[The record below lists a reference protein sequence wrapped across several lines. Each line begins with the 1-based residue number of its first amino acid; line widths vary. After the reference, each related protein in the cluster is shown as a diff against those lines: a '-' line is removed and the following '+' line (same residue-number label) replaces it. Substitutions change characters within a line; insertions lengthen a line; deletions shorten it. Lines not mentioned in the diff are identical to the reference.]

1 MPHRSRKCENKAIN
15 LLHQGELDERSFS
28 NTPVTL
34 STKHSDSRLYL
45 AEECAR
51 LKLMRASL
59 KEPICLRSFA
69 KRLAPSSILGL
80 SIAWN
85 VEGQESY
92 PRFLPLTSSQILSN
106 GEQKIGLFT
115 LTIDQVDRLYRGEKF
130 GTVRLGDDAISN
142 ETLSTFME
150 SGATVQFLD
159 GTLLTIG
166 PNSEVT
172 LDEFVYDAGAN
183 KGKMSL
189 NILSGIVKFVSG
201 RMSSE
206 SYEIE
211 TPSGMAT
218 IRGTELVFLVEPDGD
233 MSLGVFSGGASLS
246 VQGQTVSAS
255 ALEGSLKLLTFEI
268 ETPGIVNVAPNELG
282 ETYSKINVV
291 FDAPSTYS
299 TFVARYKTEQYKEAI
314 VDACISDRAC
324 GNAIREWVAE
334 LADLGVDKY
343 DVLAS
348 MGDLENS
355 LRSSGADIEVIE
367 LGLIEINKV
376 QDEVEIYYEPTVKTS
391 EDASTPAAVPFM
403 EELEDKASRVPAP
416 LLPPVIPPLAP
427 EPSNEAPTDIQL
439 TANTIEENSTLL
451 DVGVLSAVDDNTAS
465 EDMVFEVI
473 SNGSTQDHEA
483 FSIDPTTQVLSLND
497 QPDYETQP
505 SYSIRIRATDEGDLS
520 FSKDF
525 IISVLDVQEEG
536 STGILLT
543 VLEGINLS
551 IKPSDTHQAV
561 QYPSILTNFLF
572 EEIDGLSLDKN
583 NTQWSPNTHMVVS
596 SEGDLSVNFNI
607 IEFDIT

>member
-1 MPHRSRKCENKAIN
+1 
-15 LLHQGELDERSFS
+15 L
-28 NTPVTL
+28 
-34 STKHSDSRLYL
+34 
-45 AEECAR
+45 
-51 LKLMRASL
+51 
-59 KEPICLRSFA
+59 
-69 KRLAPSSILGL
+69 
-80 SIAWN
+80 
-85 VEGQESY
+85 
-92 PRFLPLTSSQILSN
+92 
-106 GEQKIGLFT
+106 
-115 LTIDQVDRLYRGEKF
+115 
-130 GTVRLGDDAISN
+130 
-142 ETLSTFME
+142 
-150 SGATVQFLD
+150 
-159 GTLLTIG
+159 
-166 PNSEVT
+166 
-172 LDEFVYDAGAN
+172 
-183 KGKMSL
+183 
-189 NILSGIVKFVSG
+189 
-201 RMSSE
+201 
-206 SYEIE
+206 
-211 TPSGMAT
+211 
-218 IRGTELVFLVEPDGD
+218 
-233 MSLGVFSGGASLS
+233 
-246 VQGQTVSAS
+246 
-255 ALEGSLKLLTFEI
+255 
-268 ETPGIVNVAPNELG
+268 
-282 ETYSKINVV
+282 
-291 FDAPSTYS
+291 
-299 TFVARYKTEQYKEAI
+299 
-314 VDACISDRAC
+314 
-324 GNAIREWVAE
+324 VAE

-348 MGDLENS
+348 LGDLENS

-367 LGLIEINKV
+367 LGLIEVNKV

-391 EDASTPAAVPFM
+391 EDASTPAAVPVM

-525 IISVLDVQEEG
+525 IISVLDAQEEG

-543 VLEGINLS
+543 VLEGTNLS

-561 QYPSILTNFLF
+561 QYPSILSNFLC

-583 NTQWSPNTHMVVS
+583 NTQWSPNTHVVVS
-596 SEGDLSVNFNI
+596 SEGDLSGNFNI

>member
-1 MPHRSRKCENKAIN
+1 MCMLMILPNCLKRFTRK
-15 LLHQGELDERSFS
+15 
-28 NTPVTL
+28 
-34 STKHSDSRLYL
+34 
-45 AEECAR
+45 
-51 LKLMRASL
+51 
-59 KEPICLRSFA
+59 
-69 KRLAPSSILGL
+69 LAPSSLVGISAAGT
-80 SIAWN
+80 IK
-85 VEGQESY
+85 GQEIDPHS
-92 PRFLPLTSSQILSN
+92 LPLFVDPFTQE
-106 GEQKIGLFT
+106 GEQTVGFFTGVIG
-115 LTIDQVDRLYRGEKF
+115 QVDRLYRGEKF
-130 GTVRLGDDAISN
+130 GDGRLGQDAISN

-150 SGATVQFLD
+150 SGVTVQFLD

-166 PNSEVT
+166 PNSEIV
-172 LDEFVYDAGAN
+172 LDEFVYDAEAN

-189 NILSGIVKFVSG
+189 KILSGIVKFVSG

-211 TPSGMAT
+211 TPSGMAA
-218 IRGTELVFLVEPDGD
+218 ISGTELVFLVEPDGD
-233 MSLGVFSGGASLS
+233 LSLGVFSGGASLS

-268 ETPGIVNVAPNELG
+268 ETPDIVNVAPSELG
-282 ETYSKINVV
+282 ETYSDIHVV
-291 FDAPSTYS
+291 FDDPSTYS

-391 EDASTPAAVPFM
+391 EDASTPAAVPVM
-403 EELEDKASRVPAP
+403 EELEDEVSSVPPP
-416 LLPPVIPPLAP
+416 LLPPVIPPIAP

-439 TANTIEENSTLL
+439 MLYSIEENSPILEIGL
-451 DVGVLSAVDDNTAS
+451 LSAVDDYTAN

-473 SNGSTQDHEA
+473 SNGINQDYQA
-483 FSIDPTTQVLSLND
+483 FSIDPITQVLSVDLIG
-497 QPDYETQP
+497 YERQS
-505 SYSIRIRATDEGDLS
+505 SYSIRIRATDVGGLS

-525 IISVLDVQEEG
+525 IISLMYAQEEK
-536 STGILLT
+536 STGFLLQASEAIK
-543 VLEGINLS
+543 LF
-551 IKPSDTHQAV
+551 IKPNEAPQVV
-561 QYPSILTNFLF
+561 QYPSILSNFIF
-572 EEIDGLSLDKN
+572 EGIDSVSVAGSDAL
-583 NTQWSPNTHMVVS
+583 WSPQNHVVDS
-596 SEGDLSVNFNI
+596 L
-607 IEFDIT
+607 IEDQIGNLVTTELDPLQ